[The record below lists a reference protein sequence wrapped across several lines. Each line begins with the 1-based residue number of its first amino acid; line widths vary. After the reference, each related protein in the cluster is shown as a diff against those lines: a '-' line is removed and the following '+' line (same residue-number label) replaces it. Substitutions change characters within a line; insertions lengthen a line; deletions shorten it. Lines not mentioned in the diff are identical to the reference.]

1 MERYGDDYR
10 PGRMRGERYGRD
22 FRGYD
27 GDFNRGHFARS
38 GGRFGRGPGSGYM
51 AGDRPRGGYGRRYDE
66 GEPGWTGYR
75 ADRGEGF
82 ARRDPR
88 LDRYGM
94 DRPSNRRP
102 LEGFGGPWHAPRPGD
117 NPTGYDMR
125 DSRDRDRYEGA
136 SYRDRY
142 DRDFGDQLREGWRD
156 LKRGVRDAFGGGY
169 DRDHHRDR
177 PW

>member
-38 GGRFGRGPGSGYM
+38 GGRFGRGPGSDYM

-75 ADRGEGF
+75 ADSGQGYG
-82 ARRDPR
+82 RRDFR
-88 LDRYGM
+88 GGGA
-94 DRPSNRRP
+94 RRP
-102 LEGFGGPWHAPRPGD
+102 LEGFGRPWEGMRASDH
-117 NPTGYDMR
+117 PTGYDTR
-125 DSRDRDRYEGA
+125 DPRGRGHYESSSRRDE
-136 SYRDRY
+136 Y
-142 DRDFGDQLREGWRD
+142 DRDFGDQVREGWRG
-156 LKRGVRDAFGGGY
+156 LRRGMRDAFRGGY
-169 DRDHHRDR
+169 DRDYNR
-177 PW
+177 